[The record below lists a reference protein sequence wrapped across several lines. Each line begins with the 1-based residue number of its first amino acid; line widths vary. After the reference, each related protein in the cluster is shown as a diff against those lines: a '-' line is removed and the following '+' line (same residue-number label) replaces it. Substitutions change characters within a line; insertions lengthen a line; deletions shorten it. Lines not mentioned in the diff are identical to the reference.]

1 MRTIIVGACS
11 DLGVNIDGANLGP
24 VQLMNDLK
32 AFYKGESMMFE

>member
-32 AFYKGESMMFE
+32 EAMKNKDVLRN